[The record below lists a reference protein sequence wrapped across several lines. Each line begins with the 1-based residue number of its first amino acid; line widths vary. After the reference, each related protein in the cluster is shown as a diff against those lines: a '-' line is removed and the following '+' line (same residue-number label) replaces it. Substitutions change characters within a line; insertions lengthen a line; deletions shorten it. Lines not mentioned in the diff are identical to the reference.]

1 MKMKKI
7 GTIVFLSLLG
17 IGVLT
22 ILIVANTT
30 NKKVLAKK
38 PTISIHVNGENA
50 FLTKNEL
57 LDRLMLKKLFWSG
70 CRVEEI
76 NVKKIENYIAQMEEI
91 KAVKVYKNIGNSWNI
106 KIELRKPIARIFSL
120 AQKSYYLD
128 DEGVTIS
135 KSYLH
140 SARLLVVSGYINE
153 PLRKM
158 AVKEFINNDSL
169 KSIRKLD
176 DIYRISNYVCTDP
189 FFRDLIGQVY
199 LEKNGDFLLIPLLG
213 SQTILFGAANSDKE
227 VKDKFTRLKIF
238 YKEAM
243 PQVGW
248 AKYNTIIVKYDGQI
262 VGRK

>member
-1 MKMKKI
+1 MKKI

-57 LDRLMLKKLFWSG
+57 LDRLMLKRYFWSG

-176 DIYRISNYVCTDP
+176 DIYRISNYVCNDV
-189 FFRDLIGQVY
+189 FFNSLICQIY
-199 LEKNGDFLLIPLLG
+199 LEKNGDFLLIPIVG
-213 SQTILFGAANSDKE
+213 SQTILFGSALSDEE
-227 VKDKFTRLKIF
+227 VAEKFNRLKVF
-238 YKEAM
+238 YKEGM
-243 PQVGW
+243 PYEGW